1 MNLKTTYLVLAV
13 TGAIVPYVF
22 FLQYFGEAGFGLSTF
37 VTALFANGAAGG
49 FSADVIISSL
59 VFWLFLFQQRS
70 RGHGPNPTVF
80 IVLNLLIGL
89 SCALPA
95 YLYSREKPV

>member
-13 TGAIVPYVF
+13 TGAIVPYLF

-37 VTALFANGAAGG
+37 VTALFVNGAAGG
-49 FSADVIISSL
+49 FSADVLISSF

-95 YLYSREKPV
+95 YLYTREKPV

>member
-49 FSADVIISSL
+49 FSADVIISSF

-70 RGHGPNPTVF
+70 RGHGPKPTVF

>member
-95 YLYSREKPV
+95 YLYTREKPV